1 VPGNQGRITIVRQ
14 ADWAVVWSEAA
25 ERHVYARECDIAFQ
39 GGKLVHVG
47 PQYIAP
53 EGVQVEEIDGRRLMA
68 IPGLID
74 VHSHPTSEPF
84 LRGLTEERKSRQF
97 FMSTLYEYIQLVGRS
112 PKTATLAE
120 AAEGAVDNHLQH
132 DEDARRAAAR
142 LAVWEMLKSG
152 VTTFV
157 DYSPMRPD
165 WIDDVEGIG
174 IRCCF
179 APSFRSGTWYTPN
192 GREVLYEWDVAAGE
206 RAFAEAMDFLD
217 EVRAR
222 DGGLFLALIAPG
234 QIDTCTPELIRAAH
248 AAAESRDLP
257 MTIHAAQSV
266 VEFREM
272 MRRHGMTP
280 IAWLESLGALDPRMI
295 VSHAIFID
303 AHSWIRWPDH
313 EDLDR
318 IAAAQASVAHCP
330 NQFARGG
337 VTLEYFALYRRAG
350 INMAIG
356 TDTHPHNML
365 DEMRWAAVLAKVAAR
380 DVDGASAESVFEA
393 ATVGGARALRCDD
406 IGRLAPGCRADL
418 ALIDLDHPMMQ
429 PARDPLRSL
438 LFSAQDRA
446 VRHVFVEGRQLVR
459 DGAVLTIDVEE
470 AIETLC
476 RGQARALPQVAAR
489 DWAGRSAQEAFPLA
503 LPMQTSSPATQ
514 N

>member
-1 VPGNQGRITIVRQ
+1 MADSEGSVTVLRQ
-14 ADWAVVWSEAA
+14 ADWAIVWSESAG
-25 ERHVYARECDIAFQ
+25 RHVYAHNCDVAFQ
-39 GGKLVHVG
+39 NGRLLHVG

-53 EGVQVEEIDGRRLMA
+53 EGGQVEEIDGRRLMA

-120 AAEGAVDNHLQH
+120 AAEGGVDSHLKH
-132 DEDARRAAAR
+132 DEGARRAAAR
-142 LAVWEMLKSG
+142 LAIWEMLKSG

-157 DYSPMRPD
+157 DYSPMRPG
-165 WIDDVEGIG
+165 WIDDIESIG

-192 GREVLYEWDVAAGE
+192 GREVLYDWDEPAGE
-206 RAFAEAMDFLD
+206 RAFAEAMAFLD
-217 EVRAR
+217 EVGAR
-222 DGGLFLALIAPG
+222 NSGLYLSLIAPG

-248 AAAESRDLP
+248 DEAERRDLP

-272 MRRHGMTP
+272 MRRHGLTP
-280 IAWLESLGALDPRMI
+280 IAWLESLGALDARMI

-303 AHSWIRWPDH
+303 EHSWIRWADH
-313 EDLDR
+313 DDLGR
-318 IAAAQASVAHCP
+318 LTTAGASIAHCP

-337 VTLEYFALYRRAG
+337 VTLEHFARYRRAG
-350 INMAIG
+350 INIAIG

-365 DEMRWAAVLAKVAAR
+365 DEMRWAAILAKVAAR
-380 DVDGASAESVFEA
+380 DVDGASAETVFEA
-393 ATVGGARALRCDD
+393 ATTGGAKALRCDH

-418 ALIDLDHPMMQ
+418 VLIDLDHPMMQ

-459 DGAVLTIDVEE
+459 DGSVLTIDVNE
-470 AIETLC
+470 AVETLC
-476 RGQARALPQVAAR
+476 HGQVAALPQVAAR
-489 DWAGRSAQEAFPLA
+489 DWAGRSAEEAFPLA
-503 LPMQTSSPATQ
+503 LPLLSAAPAS
-514 N
+514 NN